1 MSSRNLIIAIAT
13 IAVVVMAWKI
23 SQQKAPETELATDR
37 LYPAL
42 FDQLNDAN
50 RVSIKT
56 TEHNTEL
63 AKLNDEWVV
72 ANRDNFPA
80 EFTAIKS
87 TLLNI
92 AQVSVI
98 ERKTS
103 KPEFYEKIGVAGI
116 EQADSNSV
124 LVQVEDA
131 NGNELASVVIG
142 NERDGSNLETPN
154 YYVRKAKEAVALL
167 VEGDLDI
174 DDEPTDWMNTEI
186 ANIEAKRI
194 RNVTIDRPDDKPIV
208 ASKESHNDPYLAL
221 EGIPAG
227 FVATSRS
234 SVSAY
239 GGLLLNLKFE
249 DVAAVTKVHG
259 LEPQNVAKVQT
270 FDGMVATVEQFNIDE
285 DAYIRFH
292 FAFDPDIVIAPP
304 EVPEGIAAALDSLNK
319 KDDPSKDNEPEEEVS
334 VEDEVGTL
342 NAKVSDW
349 VYKIPEYKVRLL
361 DKKFDELI
369 KPEEGE
375 KKPTEEAKDK

>member
-23 SQQKAPETELATDR
+23 SQQKAPETELVTDR

-56 TEHNTEL
+56 SEHSTEL
-63 AKLNDEWVV
+63 AKFNDEWVV

-80 EFTAIKS
+80 EFATIKS

-98 ERKTS
+98 EQKTS

-116 EQADSNSV
+116 EQADSNSL
-124 LVQVEDA
+124 LVQVEDT

-142 NERDGSNLETPN
+142 NERHGSNLETPN
-154 YYVRKAKEAVALL
+154 YYVRKANEAVALL

-174 DDEPTDWMNTEI
+174 DDEPTDWMNTDI

-194 RNVTIDRPDDKPIV
+194 RKVTINRADEKPIV
-208 ASKESHNDPYLAL
+208 AAKESHNDPYLAL
-221 EGIPAG
+221 EGIPDG

-249 DVAAVTKVHG
+249 DVAAAVKVDG
-259 LEPQNVAKVQT
+259 LEPRNVAEVQT
-270 FDGMVATVEQFNIDE
+270 FDGMVATVEQFDIDQG
-285 DAYIRFH
+285 AYVRFR
-292 FAFDPDIVIAPP
+292 FAFNPDIVVAPQ

-319 KDDPSKDNEPEEEVS
+319 RDNPSASKQPEEEIS
-334 VEDEVGTL
+334 VEDEVSAL
-342 NAKVSDW
+342 NAKVGNW
-349 VYKIPEYKVRLL
+349 VYAIPEYKVRLL
-361 DKKFDELI
+361 QKKFDELI
-369 KPEEGE
+369 KPEEE
-375 KKPTEEAKDK
+375 DKKPTEAAKTK